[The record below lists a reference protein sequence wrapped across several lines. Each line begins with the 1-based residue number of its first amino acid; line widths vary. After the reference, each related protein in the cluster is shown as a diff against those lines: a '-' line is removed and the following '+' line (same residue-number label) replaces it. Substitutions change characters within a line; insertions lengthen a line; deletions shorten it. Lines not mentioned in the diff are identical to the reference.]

1 MRKDG
6 SMVEAN
12 GEIGNVGEFLSQV
25 SAIKKAWLPGEDLS
39 PWYRGQCRAEW
50 GLQPGLFRIRKSYEE
65 IREERIED
73 EIREEFIVRAPAFSD
88 FKPTGDDDWGWY
100 FLMQH
105 YGAPTR
111 LLDWTDGA
119 LLALY
124 FALKNNPGHFDAA
137 VWVLDP
143 YGLNERAL
151 DRDDVMPPSAD
162 GLSKEDKKTLGRW
175 LPGRFPKIGR
185 SRNIPRKPIAVFPT
199 HIARRISTQ
208 RSCFTIHGSDLR
220 GLDRLKSSR
229 SPILRK
235 LVIPSFY
242 IKDIKQELILAGID
256 EATIFPDLDG
266 LGRAIASAYA
276 SEADPLPHSGT
287 LTRLA
292 PSKAYPS
299 EVGVFAIEKIKKGA
313 RPFSGENEE
322 IVWLDKPITKY
333 RMSKAARKLYKE
345 FSLDRDGRVG
355 CPTNFNRLTVSWYI
369 KPKKTGIKANVKHD
383 EYYEFRALRD
393 IAAGEELVADFSSK

>member
-1 MRKDG
+1 MP
-6 SMVEAN
+6 EAMIKIT
-12 GEIGNVGEFLSQV
+12 GVGEFLSQV
-25 SAIKKAWLPGEDLS
+25 VAIKKEWFPDEDLS

-50 GLQPGLFRIRKSYEE
+50 GLKPGLFRICSNYDEA
-65 IREERIED
+65 RESRLED

-88 FKPTGDDDWGWY
+88 FKPTADDDWGWY

-124 FALKNNPGHFDAA
+124 FALKGNRGNFDAA

-143 YGLNERAL
+143 YGLNERSVGM
-151 DRDDVMPPSAD
+151 DEVMPPSAD
-162 GLSKEDKKTLGRW
+162 GLSKEDKKTLRRW
-175 LPGRFPKIGR
+175 LPERFARVARNR
-185 SRNIPRKPIAVFPT
+185 SIPAKPVAVFPT

-208 RSCFTIHGSDLR
+208 RSCFTVHGSDLL
-220 GLDRLKSSR
+220 GLDRLMNSR

-235 LVIPSFY
+235 LVIPSFNVQ
-242 IKDIKQELILAGID
+242 DIKEELILAGID

-266 LGRAIASAYA
+266 LGRAIAAAYA
-276 SEADPLPHSGT
+276 LDVDPLPHFGV

-292 PSKAYPS
+292 PSKAYPH

-313 RPFSGENEE
+313 RPFCGENED
-322 IVWLDKPITKY
+322 IVWIGKSITKG
-333 RMSKAARKLYKE
+333 RMSKSARRLYKE
-345 FSLDRDGRVG
+345 FSLDRNGRLG
-355 CPTNFNRLTVSWYI
+355 CPPSFNRLTVAWYL
-369 KPKKTGIKANVKHD
+369 KREKEGHKANVGHD
-383 EYYEFRALRD
+383 EYYEFRALTNID
-393 IAAGEELVADFSSK
+393 AGEELIAQF